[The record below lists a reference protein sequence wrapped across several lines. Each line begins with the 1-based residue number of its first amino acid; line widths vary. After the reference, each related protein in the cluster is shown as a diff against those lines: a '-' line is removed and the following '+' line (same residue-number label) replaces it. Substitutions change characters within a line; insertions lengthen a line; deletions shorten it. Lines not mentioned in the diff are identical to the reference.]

1 MKKRVGKSANMY
13 VMFGLLAVLFISL
26 GYLSMQ
32 AKEGFREGS
41 TDKKDEKDEKEK
53 KTGNDSDLGK
63 IVAAL
68 AAPKDGFRGKK
79 QGFRGREGLETA
91 CPEGQTRK
99 IPGGPC
105 A

>member
-32 AKEGFREGS
+32 SKEGLE
-41 TDKKDEKDEKEK
+41 DKKEEDKKEEEEK
-53 KTGNDSDLGK
+53 KSGDLEK
-63 IVAAL
+63 IVTAL
-68 AAPKDGFRGKK
+68 AAPKDGFRGR
-79 QGFRGREGLETA
+79 QGFRGREGLEMA
-91 CPEGQTRK
+91 CPEGKTRAF
-99 IPGGPC
+99 PGGPC

>member
-32 AKEGFREGS
+32 TKEGMKDE
-41 TDKKDEKDEKEK
+41 DKKEEGEGEEKKK

-68 AAPKDGFRGKK
+68 AAPKDGD
-79 QGFRGREGLETA
+79 GFRGREGLEMA
-91 CPEGQTRK
+91 CPGGKTRK
-99 IPGGPC
+99 FPGGPC
-105 A
+105 V

>member
-1 MKKRVGKSANMY
+1 MKKRVGKSTNMY

-32 AKEGFREGS
+32 AKEGLENKE
-41 TDKKDEKDEKEK
+41 DKEEEEKEKK

-63 IVAAL
+63 IVSAL
-68 AAPKDGFRGKK
+68 AAPKDGFRNRY
-79 QGFRGREGLETA
+79 RGREGFEPA
-91 CPEGQTRK
+91 CPEGKTRK